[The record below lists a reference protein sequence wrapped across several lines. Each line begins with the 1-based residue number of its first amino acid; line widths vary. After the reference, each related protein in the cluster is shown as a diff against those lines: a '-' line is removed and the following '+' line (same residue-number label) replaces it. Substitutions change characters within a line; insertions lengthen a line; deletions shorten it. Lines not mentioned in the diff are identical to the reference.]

1 MSLEK
6 GRELPD
12 KKVQI
17 MYLKKMGLHGA
28 VYKAICVGVTVTEI
42 KFTAARCVF
51 A

>member
-1 MSLEK
+1 MEK

-17 MYLKKMGLHGA
+17 MYLKKMGLHGG

-42 KFTAARCVF
+42 KVTAAGCVF